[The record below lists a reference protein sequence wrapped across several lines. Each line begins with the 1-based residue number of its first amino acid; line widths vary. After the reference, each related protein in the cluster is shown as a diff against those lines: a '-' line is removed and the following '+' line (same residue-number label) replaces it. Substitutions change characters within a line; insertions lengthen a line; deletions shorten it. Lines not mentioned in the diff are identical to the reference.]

1 MKISLSSISVVR
13 AFFMRKKISRP
24 STGLLLAIFIDR
36 CSHYRQPF
44 FENDGFITGNKRYQ
58 RIYTIFVD
66 DVRPILFSVACS
78 QFQLSTNCPQLRLT
92 SLHCVPIRTAIFTL
106 CQHFCNIGSTKPP
119 FGRLLVPSG
128 SLGDVVK
135 KRMDVLITLQFSTEN
150 ISCYNNLIKKF
161 QVKLQT
167 HSISEKQNK
176 SPTIKTPIIL
186 TLIQ

>member
-1 MKISLSSISVVR
+1 MKSSQSSISVVK
-13 AFFMRKKISRP
+13 AFFIKEKITLP
-24 STGLLLAIFIDR
+24 TTGLLLAIFIDR
-36 CSHYRQPF
+36 CSHFRQPF

-135 KRMDVLITLQFSTEN
+135 KTDGCFDHLTVLNRKYFVL
-150 ISCYNNLIKKF
+150 
-161 QVKLQT
+161 
-167 HSISEKQNK
+167 
-176 SPTIKTPIIL
+176 
-186 TLIQ
+186 